1 MLIFAIFANFA
12 IYVRAYI
19 YKPPLT
25 RGRPFLAIVG
35 WPGLRVPR
43 QWVGDR
49 LMCAP
54 YRAQK
59 CVRGAHIRRVDLAV
73 LGPCCFVCTDLS
85 LFIVLCPWGALFV
98 NNSFP
103 PACGYFWTIF
113 KYVVTFINIYGFTFN
128 V

>member
-1 MLIFAIFANFA
+1 MLIFAIFA

-49 LMCAP
+49 LMCVP

-73 LGPCCFVCTDLS
+73 LGPRRFRMHQPE
-85 LFIVLCPWGALFV
+85 LCSRSKSWGIYCAVPL
-98 NNSFP
+98 
-103 PACGYFWTIF
+103 GGTIR
-113 KYVVTFINIYGFTFN
+113 
-128 V
+128 